1 MVHMHMWRCILFLL
15 FQNSLA
21 LTIPASGRCQ
31 ASLRSSSLSGW
42 VSLDMVTTSCHNA
55 VSSTNFSSIP
65 YSGKLSR
72 ENFCKLVKNTI
83 FSKKFCGL
91 LAFAAPKD
99 TMPQNFAEKTFT
111 NSHTTTKFAKVFS
124 LESFPLYGGVVVC
137 HQSDDT
143 FSTDDTMM

>member
-1 MVHMHMWRCILFLL
+1 MPFLPRT
-15 FQNSLA
+15 FPVYR
-21 LTIPASGRCQ
+21 I
-31 ASLRSSSLSGW
+31 
-42 VSLDMVTTSCHNA
+42 V
-55 VSSTNFSSIP
+55 
-65 YSGKLSR
+65 
-72 ENFCKLVKNTI
+72 ENFRERTFANWSKI
-83 FSKKFCGL
+83 RFSQRSFCGL